1 MWPNAMTYGVG
12 SPVAV
17 SASVCGCGCG
27 RAPRLD
33 CAAGAAPLGP
43 HGGAVGLCDLSGS
56 APPPARS
63 RLRSGG
69 GRGGGFPARPRSL
82 RTPLAP
88 GHGTRLNTLKC
99 KVRCSVVAGSC
110 HAGRGLLGRVAVA
123 RVVRGRWSTISIES
137 QSNFDY
143 VRSQNSISVLTSSHF
158 GAQGGSSIEAI
169 VKGV

>member
-1 MWPNAMTYGVG
+1 MESGAR
-12 SPVAV
+12 SPCPRVCVAV
-17 SASVCGCGCG
+17 GAVELRDSTALPV
-27 RAPRLD
+27 PRRWD
-33 CAAGAAPLGP
+33 
-43 HGGAVGLCDLSGS
+43 HMGGAVGLCDLSGS